1 MYSKKKNFLNKIN
14 EKYESFKEDIL
25 KVNLGDNLCD
35 NLSENNKRS
44 FFKYQEFLYNYM
56 KDLNDFSNKGNVI
69 DNRGLLI
76 YHGLGSG
83 KTTSGI
89 LLSESCRNYNLNEEE
104 EHYDTKK
111 MYSRKVILMIP
122 ANLFF
127 DPWVK
132 EISSKCYSNC
142 EIRDEINN
150 ILENNKKL
158 SEKKLKDMIINKL
171 KEYDFHVINYNAY
184 TLSGGYREK
193 LLDIPNRKIT
203 SDRYTNKY
211 SESVNPF
218 DDSVIIIDECHN
230 LVNMITNKIKSGE
243 KVELYDD
250 LFNSENSRL
259 LLLSG
264 TPIVNDI
271 FEIGVISNIIRGK
284 IKDNK
289 NIKFED
295 NYSIFNSKFL
305 DDDESNIKNK
315 KMLMRRLNG
324 IISYNKG
331 INENVFAKE
340 INENVYIP
348 FDVNQEEGYLLAEKL
363 SIELSNKVD
372 KKEISDLYRRKA
384 SNVILP
390 NYLFDNKLLKTKKLK
405 KNNKLIDMNAIDN
418 KKRLLDITITKE
430 IEKNVINIL
439 DNDDKPL
446 NIDNDL
452 HKISKK
458 VYNIIK
464 KIKESNGPVLVY
476 SNFEGLYGIRF
487 IEEALKQNN
496 YESYKKNKNT
506 ENMNGTYMKWTG
518 KDRNNDYKNIFNS
531 YENKNGELIKVF
543 LMTSSGKEGINL
555 MGVRQIHIMEPWWN
569 NTLLKQVIGR
579 GIRICSHNH
588 IEKNDFI
595 DLRIKKEL
603 RILNTRL
610 VNVFQYYGF
619 LDLREK
625 NKNKNIVKNEMKMRS
640 IDFLMKK
647 VADKKE
653 KLGNQMLDLLK
664 QISIDCNIN
673 YERNNE
679 NIYCYIDNNHNDY
692 FDSWNIEDD
701 EIKMTKKRYNIITLN
716 NIKYVKDQFHNIYM
730 IKNSKTINLNN
741 LDNDIIKIGKL
752 LNNKIQYDNNY
763 YKNEEIQNIK
773 NNKIIKNTLKKICMK
788 NKININQDVDYIGI
802 YDKNLILTMKTF
814 NIVNLY
820 TDQNNLKI
828 EKIKKYD
835 NKFIIKRE
843 NEKLTNN
850 ILIINNY
857 NENFEKIIN
866 NTFTPEYIIVL
877 NISDT
882 EIFTFNEVK
891 KYSKYNTLVISN
903 KKYKNNLYKMIKEL
917 DINIDNKLKLIKDLE
932 RMNIESYEKLEK
944 YLKNENKL
952 DDIFTMLK
960 IKLNI
965 KDDLKYDIKNFNE
978 CIKMLLK
985 DIKKSNEYKNIP
997 KKFKKSKMKKQELCE
1012 TIEKINS

>member
-531 YENKNGELIKVF
+531 YENKNGELIK
-543 LMTSSGKEGINL
+543 K
-555 MGVRQIHIMEPWWN
+555 IH
-569 NTLLKQVIGR
+569 L
-579 GIRICSHNH
+579 
-588 IEKNDFI
+588 
-595 DLRIKKEL
+595 
-603 RILNTRL
+603 
-610 VNVFQYYGF
+610 
-619 LDLREK
+619 
-625 NKNKNIVKNEMKMRS
+625 
-640 IDFLMKK
+640 
-647 VADKKE
+647 
-653 KLGNQMLDLLK
+653 
-664 QISIDCNIN
+664 
-673 YERNNE
+673 
-679 NIYCYIDNNHNDY
+679 
-692 FDSWNIEDD
+692 
-701 EIKMTKKRYNIITLN
+701 
-716 NIKYVKDQFHNIYM
+716 
-730 IKNSKTINLNN
+730 
-741 LDNDIIKIGKL
+741 
-752 LNNKIQYDNNY
+752 
-763 YKNEEIQNIK
+763 
-773 NNKIIKNTLKKICMK
+773 
-788 NKININQDVDYIGI
+788 
-802 YDKNLILTMKTF
+802 
-814 NIVNLY
+814 
-820 TDQNNLKI
+820 
-828 EKIKKYD
+828 
-835 NKFIIKRE
+835 
-843 NEKLTNN
+843 
-850 ILIINNY
+850 
-857 NENFEKIIN
+857 
-866 NTFTPEYIIVL
+866 
-877 NISDT
+877 
-882 EIFTFNEVK
+882 
-891 KYSKYNTLVISN
+891 
-903 KKYKNNLYKMIKEL
+903 
-917 DINIDNKLKLIKDLE
+917 
-932 RMNIESYEKLEK
+932 
-944 YLKNENKL
+944 
-952 DDIFTMLK
+952 
-960 IKLNI
+960 
-965 KDDLKYDIKNFNE
+965 
-978 CIKMLLK
+978 
-985 DIKKSNEYKNIP
+985 
-997 KKFKKSKMKKQELCE
+997 
-1012 TIEKINS
+1012 